1 MSLITQKS
9 FQILFTELFQML
21 KDSAVEPYENLKN
34 KTKILFFY
42 LLIFFLLHVVGY
54 IQQTSLNGWEE
65 NLMMLIS
72 CMIWIWDVRLVKRLG
87 WGKETR
93 LQTMERAE

>member
-1 MSLITQKS
+1 M
-9 FQILFTELFQML
+9 
-21 KDSAVEPYENLKN
+21 
-34 KTKILFFY
+34 
-42 LLIFFLLHVVGY
+42 
-54 IQQTSLNGWEE
+54 NGWEE

-72 CMIWIWDVRLVKRLG
+72 RMTWIWDVRLVKRLG